1 MRRKVCGA
9 LLAVSLL
16 GASLTPAAG
25 AAITQSSNNG
35 HPNTNPAG
43 KCPTGQNQDATN
55 GALNKCG

>member
-43 KCPTGQNQDATN
+43 MCPTGQN
-55 GALNKCG
+55 